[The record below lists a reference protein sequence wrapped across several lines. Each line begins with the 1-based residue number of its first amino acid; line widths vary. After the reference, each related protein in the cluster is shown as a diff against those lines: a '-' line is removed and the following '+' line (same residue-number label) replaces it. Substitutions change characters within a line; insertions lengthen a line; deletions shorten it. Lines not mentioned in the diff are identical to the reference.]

1 MSDECPE
8 CPECPVSL
16 GNISDSL
23 AYFGKSLAY
32 AQLKTKKP
40 WNPIY
45 MESRRTSVGWVG
57 ELRSCVPS
65 VFCTA
70 TSTVPIKS
78 VCHLWVQSNSEDSSW
93 LKTPQTSAISRAPR
107 HFFASLQ
114 RLKLRHWSVPQPQP
128 RTWSLG
134 IDFGFGAEGP
144 CHIMSCH
151 WASKVCSL
159 LSPLSLL
166 STVEIGATVFFA
178 SHRPQLQLSAESNG
192 SLSASQNETELGN
205 LAAPWSFWLNHGV
218 GGKDQIIKQ
227 GGRNRSKRSKKGV

>member
-1 MSDECPE
+1 MKEMLLAFAFSLHTRTLTVPNRWRRSCMSDECPE

-107 HFFASLQ
+107 HFFATEIAAC
-114 RLKLRHWSVPQPQP
+114 SV
-128 RTWSLG
+128 WSL
-134 IDFGFGAEGP
+134 DTEA
-144 CHIMSCH
+144 CRNH
-151 WASKVCSL
+151 SL
-159 LSPLSLL
+159 
-166 STVEIGATVFFA
+166 E
-178 SHRPQLQLSAESNG
+178 
-192 SLSASQNETELGN
+192 
-205 LAAPWSFWLNHGV
+205 HGV
-218 GGKDQIIKQ
+218 
-227 GGRNRSKRSKKGV
+227 